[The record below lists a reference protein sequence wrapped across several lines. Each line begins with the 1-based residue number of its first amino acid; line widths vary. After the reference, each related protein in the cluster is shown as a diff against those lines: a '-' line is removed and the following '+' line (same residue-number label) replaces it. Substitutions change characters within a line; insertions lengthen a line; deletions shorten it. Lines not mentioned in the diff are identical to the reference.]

1 MNKLIS
7 TVILATFTA
16 VSSFGCVADGSDN
29 KKKEAVRKDSA
40 PTTSN
45 KVEHKK
51 KETTHKESPPPPAD
65 TTKKEENKYEAK
77 PETTS
82 DQDAEIMREKS
93 LSERN
98 EQYRDQEIMNKK
110 PYKQ

>member
-1 MNKLIS
+1 MNKLVS

-29 KKKEAVRKDSA
+29 KKKETVRKDSPPA
-40 PTTSN
+40 TSK

-51 KETTHKESPPPPAD
+51 KETTPTEPPPAD
-65 TTKKEENKYEAK
+65 MSKKEENKYEAK
-77 PETTS
+77 PEPVS
-82 DQDAEIMREKS
+82 GKDSEIMREKS
-93 LSERN
+93 LSERQ